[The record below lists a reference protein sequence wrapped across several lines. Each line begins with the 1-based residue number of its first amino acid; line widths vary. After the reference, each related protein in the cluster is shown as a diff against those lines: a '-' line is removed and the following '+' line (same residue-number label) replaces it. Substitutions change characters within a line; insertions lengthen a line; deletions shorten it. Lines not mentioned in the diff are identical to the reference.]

1 MINPLYDLF
10 LGIGVIFGAIA
21 ALMAYLITY
30 NEWMHHYPTKK
41 KPRKMALEAA
51 IFAFIFFF
59 LMSLFSG
66 YVLINFINK

>member
-1 MINPLYDLF
+1 MANPTFNLF
-10 LGIGVIFGAIA
+10 LGIGLIFGFLA
-21 ALMAYLITY
+21 ALMVYLITY
-30 NEWMHHYPTKK
+30 NEWLHHYPTKK

-66 YVLINFINK
+66 YILINFINK

>member
-1 MINPLYDLF
+1 MINPLYNLF
-10 LGIGVIFGAIA
+10 LGIGGLFGAIA
-21 ALMAYLITY
+21 ALTAYLITY
-30 NEWMHHYPTKK
+30 NEWLHHYPTKK

-66 YVLINFINK
+66 YILINFINK